1 MEILFIFT
9 FCLIIAGSDAVTTV
23 TGYRGRSVQIKCP
36 YGSGYEEYKKYLC
49 RGKCP
54 RVGYNDVPVRSGSPA
69 KDTRFSLYDDTT
81 AKVFTVTIT
90 DLRTEDGNTYWC
102 GIEQTGYD
110 SYTELLLLV
119 KTDDPAITTVSH
131 STHTTHSAST
141 QSASTHSMSPSVPAE
156 ITHSTTEFPTSTAI
170 IAVSVVLVLLL
181 VAFLFAV
188 ALQRKKK
195 TQVSASSPA
204 QAPQSSSNLHV
215 VPCPVYDYE
224 ETNDSR
230 CLSNTLY
237 STAQLLST
245 PSELYSNTGL
255 PTVPSDSSQN
265 LYATVQ
271 HPSDSPDQDVYST
284 SQLPTIISDSSVS
297 AAPPSVMK
305 SGESPTYAAV
315 SFNTRSNA
323 AAPPVIYK
331 NESNSCDYA
340 TVNINGCG

>member
-1 MEILFIFT
+1 MN
-9 FCLIIAGSDAVTTV
+9 TV
-23 TGYRGRSVQIKCP
+23 ISCP
-36 YGSGYEEYKKYLC
+36 S
-49 RGKCP
+49 
-54 RVGYNDVPVRSGSPA
+54 
-69 KDTRFSLYDDTT
+69 
-81 AKVFTVTIT
+81 
-90 DLRTEDGNTYWC
+90 
-102 GIEQTGYD
+102 
-110 SYTELLLLV
+110 
-119 KTDDPAITTVSH
+119 
-131 STHTTHSAST
+131 SA
-141 QSASTHSMSPSVPAE
+141 Q
-156 ITHSTTEFPTSTAI
+156 
-170 IAVSVVLVLLL
+170 
-181 VAFLFAV
+181 
-188 ALQRKKK
+188 
-195 TQVSASSPA
+195 
-204 QAPQSSSNLHV
+204 

-224 ETNDSR
+224 ETKDSR

-245 PSELYSNTGL
+245 PFELYSNIGL

-284 SQLPTIISDSSVS
+284 SQLPTILSDSSVS

-331 NESNSCDYA
+331 NESNSCGYA

>member
-1 MEILFIFT
+1 MN
-9 FCLIIAGSDAVTTV
+9 TV
-23 TGYRGRSVQIKCP
+23 ISCP
-36 YGSGYEEYKKYLC
+36 S
-49 RGKCP
+49 
-54 RVGYNDVPVRSGSPA
+54 
-69 KDTRFSLYDDTT
+69 
-81 AKVFTVTIT
+81 
-90 DLRTEDGNTYWC
+90 
-102 GIEQTGYD
+102 
-110 SYTELLLLV
+110 
-119 KTDDPAITTVSH
+119 
-131 STHTTHSAST
+131 SA
-141 QSASTHSMSPSVPAE
+141 Q
-156 ITHSTTEFPTSTAI
+156 
-170 IAVSVVLVLLL
+170 
-181 VAFLFAV
+181 
-188 ALQRKKK
+188 
-195 TQVSASSPA
+195 
-204 QAPQSSSNLHV
+204 

-224 ETNDSR
+224 ETKDSR

-284 SQLPTIISDSSVS
+284 SQLPTILSDSSVS